1 MIEKLITP
9 KVRAAAIR
17 AVRTAAAAFAAVVG
31 ATWFKSPPLA
41 SALWEST
48 IEVLD
53 FAAGS
58 AILAAAG
65 TFGLN
70 MKNPIT
76 PEVKP

>member
-1 MIEKLITP
+1 MVEKIITP
-9 KVRAAAIR
+9 KVRAAVIR
-17 AVRTAAAAFAAVVG
+17 TVRTAAVAFVAVIG

-41 SALWEST
+41 SAIWKNTL
-48 IEVLD
+48 EVLD

-58 AILAAAG
+58 ALLAGAG

-76 PEVKP
+76 PEVKE